1 MENRPAFMSPE
12 LFAEMRAKYP
22 KFYEPWKEDE
32 VERVKQ
38 LFEEGQSMEDISKDI
53 QRTPK
58 SVRMKLKALGLYTP
72 VSVARPWTSEDE
84 ETLKDMYRDGV
95 SFDDMATQLDRSP
108 KAIVARLVRLRMN
121 LFPAKG

>member
-1 MENRPAFMSPE
+1 MSPE

-38 LFEEGQSMEDISKDI
+38 LFEEGKSMEDIAKDI
-53 QRTPK
+53 QRSPK
-58 SVRMKLKALGLYTP
+58 SVRMKLTASGLYTP
-72 VSVARPWTSEDE
+72 VNKSRAWTPDDD

-121 LFPAKG
+121 LFPA

>member
-1 MENRPAFMSPE
+1 MSPE

-38 LFEEGQSMEDISKDI
+38 LFEEGKSMEDIAKDI
-53 QRTPK
+53 QRSPK

-72 VSVARPWTSEDE
+72 VNKSRAWTTDDD

-121 LFPAKG
+121 LFPA

>member
-1 MENRPAFMSPE
+1 MDNRPAFMSPE

-22 KFYEPWKEDE
+22 KFYEPWKQDE

-38 LFEEGQSMEDISKDI
+38 LFEEGKSMEDIAKDI
-53 QRTPK
+53 QRSPK

-72 VSVARPWTSEDE
+72 VNRSRAWTPDED
-84 ETLKDMYRDGV
+84 ETLKAMFRDGI

-108 KAIVARLVRLRMN
+108 KAIVARLVHLRMN
-121 LFPAKG
+121 LFPA

>member
-1 MENRPAFMSPE
+1 MSPE

-38 LFEEGQSMEDISKDI
+38 LFEEGKSMEDIAKDI
-53 QRTPK
+53 QRSPK

-72 VSVARPWTSEDE
+72 VNKSRAWAPDDD

-108 KAIVARLVRLRMN
+108 KAIVARLVHLRMN
-121 LFPAKG
+121 LFPA

>member
-1 MENRPAFMSPE
+1 MDNRPAFMSPE

-22 KFYEPWKEDE
+22 KFYEPWKEVE

-38 LFEEGQSMEDISKDI
+38 LFEEGKSMEDIAKDI
-53 QRTPK
+53 QRSPK

-72 VSVARPWTSEDE
+72 VNRSRAWPPDDD
-84 ETLKDMYRDGV
+84 ETLKAMYRDGV

-108 KAIVARLVRLRMN
+108 KAIVARLVHLRMN
-121 LFPAKG
+121 LFPA